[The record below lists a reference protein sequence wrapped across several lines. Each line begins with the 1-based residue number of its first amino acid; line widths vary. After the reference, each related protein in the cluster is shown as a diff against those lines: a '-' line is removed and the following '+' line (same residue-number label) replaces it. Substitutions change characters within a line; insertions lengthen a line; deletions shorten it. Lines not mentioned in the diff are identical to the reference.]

1 MGAWGTG
8 ALDNDDAA
16 DWVYQLDSDGI
27 DAVDAALGDAFEADD
42 LTQPLDTNAIAA
54 AEVVAAALGRPA
66 ADLPE
71 SVAILVSGLGS
82 RVTPELIDQARTVAA
97 RVLAS
102 SEIGELWD
110 ESDEGPAWRAA
121 VEDLIRRLDEGR

>member
-8 ALDNDDAA
+8 AFDNDDAA

-42 LTQPLDTNAIAA
+42 LAQPLDTNAIAA

-66 ADLPE
+66 ADLPA
-71 SVAILVSGLGS
+71 SVAILVTGLGS
-82 RVTPELIDQARTVAA
+82 RVTPELIDMARTVAV

-110 ESDEGPAWRAA
+110 ESDDGPAWRAS
-121 VEDLIRRLDEGR
+121 VEDLIRRLGEGG

>member
-8 ALDNDDAA
+8 AFDNDDAA

-42 LTQPLDTNAIAA
+42 HTQPLDTNAIAA

-71 SVAILVSGLGS
+71 SVAILVTGLGS
-82 RVTPELIDQARTVAA
+82 RVTPELIDQARAVTA

-121 VEDLIRRLDEGR
+121 VQDLIRRLDEGR